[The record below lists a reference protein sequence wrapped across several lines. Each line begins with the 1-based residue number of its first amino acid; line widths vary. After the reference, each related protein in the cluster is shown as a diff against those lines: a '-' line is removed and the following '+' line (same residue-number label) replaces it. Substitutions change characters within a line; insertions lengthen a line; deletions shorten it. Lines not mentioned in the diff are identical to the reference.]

1 MKPRAEKVAHELQ
14 RELAAIVRDE
24 IKDPR
29 VGFVTITRVHVTDD
43 LQRAR
48 VWFSCLGTPA
58 EQTASLA
65 GLRRAAGFIRKLV
78 AERMA
83 LRLVP
88 EVIFQY
94 DDSLDAGDDVLKTL
108 DALKSSPRAEHS

>member
-14 RELAAIVRDE
+14 RELAAILRDE
-24 IKDPR
+24 ITDPR
-29 VGFVTITRVHVTDD
+29 VGFVTITRIHLTDD

-48 VWFSCLGTPA
+48 VWFSCLGHQA
-58 EQTASLA
+58 ERDASLA
-65 GLRRAAGFIRKLV
+65 GLRRAAGFIRTLI

-88 EVIFQY
+88 EILFQY
-94 DDSLDAGDDVLKTL
+94 DDSLDVGNDVLKAL
-108 DALKSSPRAEHS
+108 DALKSPPHEDDH